1 MDKIREKITYRKEG
15 NYLIP
20 DLAVNED
27 LNSGYK
33 IGKYGYLRLDWLQ
46 NNKRGLYTELML
58 DGKLTEHLVEV
69 DKQANARV
77 KEMVEKLAKVENVN
91 ENLKQNNQMEWVGLM
106 NNFKNQAEEIVFNE
120 LIYN

>member
-15 NYLIP
+15 DYLIP
-20 DLAVNED
+20 DLAVDED
-27 LNSGYK
+27 VSNNYK
-33 IGKYGYLRLDWLQ
+33 IGKYGYLKLDWLK

-77 KEMVEKLAKVENVN
+77 KEIVEKLAEVENVN
-91 ENLKQNNQMEWVGLM
+91 ENLKQNNQIEWVGLM